1 MNENQEEIMGLIV
14 NELTKRFG
22 SKTAVDHLS
31 FSMDSPGVFGLLGT
45 NGAGKTTT
53 IRNILGIMTPDEG
66 EATWNGTPITRETL
80 AFGYLPE
87 ERGIYM
93 KTKVLEQL
101 IYFGMLRGMK
111 KEAARK
117 SAFHYMKKLK
127 VEEYKNMPAEKLSKG
142 NQQKVQLIAA
152 IIHNPRLIF
161 LDEPFSGLDPVNA
174 RVLKNLVEDLVEEG
188 KYIILSTHQMETVE
202 EYCKDLVIL
211 DRGKTLLQGNLR
223 KIKAGYG
230 HTNLCVSCGCDV
242 DELAHE
248 EGLELFEKRA
258 VETEYKITGDEMAHR
273 FLKRLVDQG
282 IYPIKFEIR
291 EPSLQEIFV
300 KKAGENQ

>member
-1 MNENQEEIMGLIV
+1 MGLIV
-14 NELTKRFG
+14 NELTKKFG
-22 SKTAVDHLS
+22 EKTAVDHLS
-31 FSMDSPGVFGLLGT
+31 FSMEGPGVFGLLGT

-53 IRNILGIMTPDEG
+53 IRTILGIMSPDSG
-66 EATWNGTPITRETL
+66 SATWNNTPITRETL

-117 SAFHYMKKLK
+117 SALNYMERLQ
-127 VEEYKNMPAEKLSKG
+127 VTEYKNVLAEKLSKG

-174 RVLKNLVEDLVEEG
+174 QVLRQLVKELVEEG

-211 DRGKTLLQGNLR
+211 DRGKTLLKGNL
-223 KIKAGYG
+223 KEIKAGYG
-230 HTNLCVSCGCDV
+230 HTNLVVSTREDV
-242 DELAHE
+242 RDIAKTA
-248 EGLELFEKRA
+248 GLQLFEERA
-258 VETEYKITGDEMAHR
+258 SETEYKIQGDNMAHE
-273 FLKRLVDQG
+273 FLKRMLDAG
-282 IYPIKFEIR
+282 IYPTKFEIR

-300 KKAGENQ
+300 RKAGETK

>member
-1 MNENQEEIMGLIV
+1 MGLIV
-14 NELTKRFG
+14 NELTKKFG
-22 SKTAVDHLS
+22 EKTAVDHLS
-31 FSMDSPGVFGLLGT
+31 FSMEGPGVFGLLGT

-53 IRNILGIMTPDEG
+53 IRTILGIMSPDSG
-66 EATWNGTPITRETL
+66 SATWNNTPITRETL

-117 SAFHYMKKLK
+117 SALNYMERLQ
-127 VEEYKNMPAEKLSKG
+127 VTEYKNVPAEKLSKG

-174 RVLKNLVEDLVEEG
+174 QVLRQLVKELVDEG

-211 DRGKTLLQGNLR
+211 DRGKTLLKGNL
-223 KIKAGYG
+223 KEIKAGYG
-230 HTNLCVSCGCDV
+230 HTNLVVSTR
-242 DELAHE
+242 E
-248 EGLELFEKRA
+248 EVRDIAKTAGLQLFEERA
-258 VETEYKITGDEMAHR
+258 SETEYKIQGDNMAHE
-273 FLKRLVDQG
+273 FLKRMLDAG
-282 IYPIKFEIR
+282 IYPTKFEIR

-300 KKAGENQ
+300 RKAGETK

>member
-1 MNENQEEIMGLIV
+1 MNEKQEEIMGLIV

-152 IIHNPRLIF
+152 IIHNRRLIF

>member
-1 MNENQEEIMGLIV
+1 MGLIV
-14 NELTKRFG
+14 NELTKKFG
-22 SKTAVDHLS
+22 EKTAVDHLS
-31 FSMDSPGVFGLLGT
+31 FSMESPGVFGLLGT

-53 IRNILGIMTPDEG
+53 IRTILGIMNPDLG
-66 EATWNGTPITRETL
+66 SATWNNTRITRETL
-80 AFGYLPE
+80 SFGYLPE

-117 SAFHYMKKLK
+117 SALDYMERLQ
-127 VEEYKNMPAEKLSKG
+127 VTEYKNVPAEKLSKG

-174 RVLKNLVEDLVEEG
+174 QVLRQLVRELVEEG

-211 DRGKTLLQGNLR
+211 DRGKTLLKGNL
-223 KIKAGYG
+223 KEIKAGYG
-230 HTNLCVSCGCDV
+230 HTNLVVSAQGDV
-242 DELAHE
+242 RSIAEQN
-248 EGLELFEKRA
+248 GLQLFEERA
-258 VETEYKITGDEMAHR
+258 SETEYKIQGDDMVHQ
-273 FLKRLVDQG
+273 FLKGLLDAD
-282 IYPIKFEIR
+282 IYPVKFEIR

-300 KKAGENQ
+300 RKAGETK

>member
-1 MNENQEEIMGLIV
+1 MGLIV

-127 VEEYKNMPAEKLSKG
+127 VEEYRNMPAEKLSKG

>member
-1 MNENQEEIMGLIV
+1 MGLIV
-14 NELTKRFG
+14 NELTKKFG
-22 SKTAVDHLS
+22 EKTAVDHLS
-31 FSMDSPGVFGLLGT
+31 FSMEGPGVFGLLGT

-53 IRNILGIMTPDEG
+53 IRTILGIMSPDSG
-66 EATWNGTPITRETL
+66 SATWNNTPITRETL

-117 SAFHYMKKLK
+117 SALNYMERLQ
-127 VEEYKNMPAEKLSKG
+127 VTEYKNVLAEKLSKG

-174 RVLKNLVEDLVEEG
+174 QVLRQLVKELVDEG

-211 DRGKTLLQGNLR
+211 DRGKTLLKGNL
-223 KIKAGYG
+223 KEIKAGYG
-230 HTNLCVSCGCDV
+230 HTNLVVSTR
-242 DELAHE
+242 E
-248 EGLELFEKRA
+248 EVRDIAKTAGLQLFEERA
-258 VETEYKITGDEMAHR
+258 SETEYKIQGDNMAHE
-273 FLKRLVDQG
+273 FLKRMLDAG
-282 IYPIKFEIR
+282 IYPTKFEIR

-300 KKAGENQ
+300 RKAGETK

>member
-1 MNENQEEIMGLIV
+1 MGLLV
-14 NELTKRFG
+14 EDLTKRFG
-22 SKTAVDHLS
+22 QKTAVDHLN
-31 FSMDSPGVFGLLGT
+31 FSMDGPGVFGLLGT

-53 IRNILGIMTPDEG
+53 IRTILGNMPADEG
-66 EATWNGTPITRETL
+66 SARWNTTPITRKTL
-80 AFGYLPE
+80 SYGYLPE

-111 KEAARK
+111 KEEARK
-117 SAFHYMKKLK
+117 AACTYMERLNMT
-127 VEEYKNMPAEKLSKG
+127 EYNNMPAEKLSKG

-161 LDEPFSGLDPVNA
+161 LDEPFSGLDPVITH
-174 RVLKNLVEDLVEEG
+174 VLRQLVRELVDEG

-211 DRGKTLLQGNLR
+211 DRGKTLLQGNLK
-223 KIKAGYG
+223 KIKAAYG
-230 HTNLCVSCGCDV
+230 HTNLCVSALGDFRNI
-242 DELAHE
+242 ARE
-248 EGLELFEKRA
+248 EGMELFEERA
-258 VETEYKITGDEMAHR
+258 AETEYKISGDEMAYR
-273 FLKRLVDQG
+273 FLRRIMEEG
-282 IYPIKFEIR
+282 IYPVKFEIR

-300 KKAGENQ
+300 RKAGGEKR

>member
-1 MNENQEEIMGLIV
+1 MNEKQEEIMGLIV

-127 VEEYKNMPAEKLSKG
+127 VEEYRNMPAEKLSKG

>member
-1 MNENQEEIMGLIV
+1 MGLIV
-14 NELTKRFG
+14 NELTKKFG
-22 SKTAVDHLS
+22 EKTAVDHLS
-31 FSMDSPGVFGLLGT
+31 FSMEGPGVFGLLGT

-53 IRNILGIMTPDEG
+53 IRTILGIMSPDSG
-66 EATWNGTPITRETL
+66 SATWNNTPITRETL
-80 AFGYLPE
+80 PFGYLPE

-117 SAFHYMKKLK
+117 SALNYMERLQ
-127 VEEYKNMPAEKLSKG
+127 VTEYKNVLAEKLSKG

-174 RVLKNLVEDLVEEG
+174 QVLRQLVKELVDEG

-211 DRGKTLLQGNLR
+211 DRGKTLLKGNL
-223 KIKAGYG
+223 KEIKAGYG
-230 HTNLCVSCGCDV
+230 HTNLVVSTR
-242 DELAHE
+242 E
-248 EGLELFEKRA
+248 EVRDIAKTAGLQLFEERA
-258 VETEYKITGDEMAHR
+258 SETEYKIQGDNMAHE
-273 FLKRLVDQG
+273 FLKRMLDAG
-282 IYPIKFEIR
+282 IYPTKFEIR

-300 KKAGENQ
+300 RKAGETK

>member
-1 MNENQEEIMGLIV
+1 MGLIV
-14 NELTKRFG
+14 NELTKKFG
-22 SKTAVDHLS
+22 EKTAVDHLS
-31 FSMDSPGVFGLLGT
+31 FSMEGPGVFGLLGT

-53 IRNILGIMTPDEG
+53 IRTILGIMSPDSG
-66 EATWNGTPITRETL
+66 SATWNNTPITRETL

-117 SAFHYMKKLK
+117 SALNYMERLQ
-127 VEEYKNMPAEKLSKG
+127 VTEYKNVLAEKLSKG

-174 RVLKNLVEDLVEEG
+174 QVLRQLVKELVEEG

-211 DRGKTLLQGNLR
+211 DRGKTLLKGNL
-223 KIKAGYG
+223 KEIKAGYG
-230 HTNLCVSCGCDV
+230 HTNLVVSTREDV
-242 DELAHE
+242 RDIAKTA
-248 EGLELFEKRA
+248 GLQLFEERA
-258 VETEYKITGDEMAHR
+258 SETEYKIQGDNMAHE
-273 FLKRLVDQG
+273 FLKRMLDAG

-300 KKAGENQ
+300 RKAGETK

>member
-1 MNENQEEIMGLIV
+1 MGLIV
-14 NELTKRFG
+14 NELTKKFG
-22 SKTAVDHLS
+22 EKTAVDHLS
-31 FSMDSPGVFGLLGT
+31 FSMEGPGVFGLLGT

-53 IRNILGIMTPDEG
+53 IRTILGIMSPDSG
-66 EATWNGTPITRETL
+66 SATWNNTPITRETL

-117 SAFHYMKKLK
+117 SALNYMERLQ
-127 VEEYKNMPAEKLSKG
+127 VTEYKNVLAEKLSKG

-174 RVLKNLVEDLVEEG
+174 QVLRQLVKELVDEG

-211 DRGKTLLQGNLR
+211 DRGKTLLKGNL
-223 KIKAGYG
+223 KEIKAGYG
-230 HTNLCVSCGCDV
+230 HTNLVVSTR
-242 DELAHE
+242 E
-248 EGLELFEKRA
+248 EVRDIAKTAGLQLFEERA
-258 VETEYKITGDEMAHR
+258 SETEYKIQGDNMAHE
-273 FLKRLVDQG
+273 FLKRMLDAG
-282 IYPIKFEIR
+282 IYPIKSEIR

-300 KKAGENQ
+300 RKAGETK

>member
-1 MNENQEEIMGLIV
+1 MGLIV
-14 NELTKRFG
+14 NELTKKFG
-22 SKTAVDHLS
+22 EKTAVDHLS
-31 FSMDSPGVFGLLGT
+31 FSMEGPGVFGLLGT

-53 IRNILGIMTPDEG
+53 IRTILGIMSPDSG
-66 EATWNGTPITRETL
+66 SATWNNTPITRETL

-117 SAFHYMKKLK
+117 SALNYMERLQ
-127 VEEYKNMPAEKLSKG
+127 VTEYKNVLAEKLSKG

-174 RVLKNLVEDLVEEG
+174 QVLRQLVKELVEEG

-211 DRGKTLLQGNLR
+211 DRGKTLLKGNL
-223 KIKAGYG
+223 KEIKAGYG
-230 HTNLCVSCGCDV
+230 HTNLVVSTR
-242 DELAHE
+242 E
-248 EGLELFEKRA
+248 EVRDIAKTAGLQLFEERA
-258 VETEYKITGDEMAHR
+258 SETEYKIQGDNMAHE
-273 FLKRLVDQG
+273 FLKRMLDAG

-300 KKAGENQ
+300 RKAGETK

>member
-1 MNENQEEIMGLIV
+1 MGLIV
-14 NELTKRFG
+14 NELTKKFG
-22 SKTAVDHLS
+22 EKTAVDHLS
-31 FSMDSPGVFGLLGT
+31 FSMEGPGVFGLLGT

-53 IRNILGIMTPDEG
+53 IRTILGIMSPDSG
-66 EATWNGTPITRETL
+66 SATWNNTPITRETL

-117 SAFHYMKKLK
+117 SALNYMERLQ
-127 VEEYKNMPAEKLSKG
+127 VTEYKNVLAEKLSKG

-174 RVLKNLVEDLVEEG
+174 QVLRQLVKELVDEG

-211 DRGKTLLQGNLR
+211 DRGKTLLNGNL
-223 KIKAGYG
+223 KEIKAGYG
-230 HTNLCVSCGCDV
+230 HTNLVVSTR
-242 DELAHE
+242 E
-248 EGLELFEKRA
+248 EVRDIAKTAGLQLFEERA
-258 VETEYKITGDEMAHR
+258 SETEYKIQGDNMAHE
-273 FLKRLVDQG
+273 FLKRMLDAG

-300 KKAGENQ
+300 RKAGETK

>member
-1 MNENQEEIMGLIV
+1 MGLIV
-14 NELTKRFG
+14 NELTKKFG
-22 SKTAVDHLS
+22 EKTAVDHLS
-31 FSMDSPGVFGLLGT
+31 FSMEGPGVFGLLGT

-53 IRNILGIMTPDEG
+53 IRTILGIMSPDSG
-66 EATWNGTPITRETL
+66 SATWNNTPITRETL

-117 SAFHYMKKLK
+117 SALNYMERLQ
-127 VEEYKNMPAEKLSKG
+127 VTEYKNVLAEKLSKG

-174 RVLKNLVEDLVEEG
+174 QVLRQLVKELVDEG

-211 DRGKTLLQGNLR
+211 DRGKTLLKGNL
-223 KIKAGYG
+223 KEIKAGYG
-230 HTNLCVSCGCDV
+230 HTNLVVSTR
-242 DELAHE
+242 E
-248 EGLELFEKRA
+248 EVRDIAKTAGLQLFEERA
-258 VETEYKITGDEMAHR
+258 SETEYKIQGDNMAHE
-273 FLKRLVDQG
+273 FLKRMLDAG

-300 KKAGENQ
+300 RKAGVTK

>member
-1 MNENQEEIMGLIV
+1 MGLIV
-14 NELTKRFG
+14 NELTKKFG
-22 SKTAVDHLS
+22 EKTAVDHLS
-31 FSMDSPGVFGLLGT
+31 FSMEGPGVFGLLGT

-53 IRNILGIMTPDEG
+53 IRTILGIMSPDSG
-66 EATWNGTPITRETL
+66 SAVWNNTPITRETL

-111 KEAARK
+111 KEAAKK
-117 SAFHYMKKLK
+117 SALDYMERLQ
-127 VEEYKNMPAEKLSKG
+127 VTEYKNVPAEKLSKG

-161 LDEPFSGLDPVNA
+161 LDEPFSGLDPVNVQ
-174 RVLKNLVEDLVEEG
+174 VLRQLVKELVDEG

-211 DRGKTLLQGNLR
+211 DRGKTLLKGNLR
-223 KIKAGYG
+223 EIKAGYG
-230 HTNLCVSCGCDV
+230 HTNLVVST
-242 DELAHE
+242 
-248 EGLELFEKRA
+248 R
-258 VETEYKITGDEMAHR
+258 
-273 FLKRLVDQG
+273 
-282 IYPIKFEIR
+282 
-291 EPSLQEIFV
+291 
-300 KKAGENQ
+300 

>member
-1 MNENQEEIMGLIV
+1 MGLIV
-14 NELTKRFG
+14 NELTKKFG
-22 SKTAVDHLS
+22 EKTAVDHLS
-31 FSMDSPGVFGLLGT
+31 FSMESPGVFGLLGT

-53 IRNILGIMTPDEG
+53 IRTILGIMNPDLG
-66 EATWNGTPITRETL
+66 SATWNNTRITRETL
-80 AFGYLPE
+80 SFGYLPE

-117 SAFHYMKKLK
+117 SALDYMERLQ
-127 VEEYKNMPAEKLSKG
+127 VTEYKNVPAEKLSKG

-174 RVLKNLVEDLVEEG
+174 QVLRQLVRELVEEG

-211 DRGKTLLQGNLR
+211 DRGKTLLKGNL
-223 KIKAGYG
+223 KEIKAGYG
-230 HTNLCVSCGCDV
+230 HTNLVVSAQGDV
-242 DELAHE
+242 RSIAE
-248 EGLELFEKRA
+248 
-258 VETEYKITGDEMAHR
+258 
-273 FLKRLVDQG
+273 QNG
-282 IYPIKFEIR
+282 I
-291 EPSLQEIFV
+291 L
-300 KKAGENQ
+300 

>member
-1 MNENQEEIMGLIV
+1 
-14 NELTKRFG
+14 
-22 SKTAVDHLS
+22 
-31 FSMDSPGVFGLLGT
+31 
-45 NGAGKTTT
+45 
-53 IRNILGIMTPDEG
+53 
-66 EATWNGTPITRETL
+66 
-80 AFGYLPE
+80 
-87 ERGIYM
+87 M

-117 SAFHYMKKLK
+117 SALNYMERLQ
-127 VEEYKNMPAEKLSKG
+127 VTEYKNVLAEKLSKG

-174 RVLKNLVEDLVEEG
+174 QVLRQLVKELVDEG

-211 DRGKTLLQGNLR
+211 DRGKTLLKGNL
-223 KIKAGYG
+223 KEIKAGYG
-230 HTNLCVSCGCDV
+230 HTNLVVSTREDV
-242 DELAHE
+242 RDIAKTA
-248 EGLELFEKRA
+248 GLQLFEERA
-258 VETEYKITGDEMAHR
+258 SETEYKIQGDNMAHE
-273 FLKRLVDQG
+273 FLKRMLDAG

-300 KKAGENQ
+300 RKAGETK

>member
-1 MNENQEEIMGLIV
+1 MGLIV
-14 NELTKRFG
+14 NELTKKFG
-22 SKTAVDHLS
+22 EKTAVDHLS
-31 FSMDSPGVFGLLGT
+31 FSMEGPGVFGLLGT

-53 IRNILGIMTPDEG
+53 IRTILGIMSPDSG
-66 EATWNGTPITRETL
+66 SATWNNTPITRETL

-117 SAFHYMKKLK
+117 SALNYMERLQ
-127 VEEYKNMPAEKLSKG
+127 VTEYKNVPAEKLSKG

-174 RVLKNLVEDLVEEG
+174 QVLRQLVKELVDEG

-211 DRGKTLLQGNLR
+211 DRGKTLLKGNL
-223 KIKAGYG
+223 KEIKAGYG
-230 HTNLCVSCGCDV
+230 HTNLVVSTR
-242 DELAHE
+242 E
-248 EGLELFEKRA
+248 EVRDIAKTAGLQLFEERA
-258 VETEYKITGDEMAHR
+258 SETEYKIQGDNMAHE
-273 FLKRLVDQG
+273 FLKRMLDAG

-300 KKAGENQ
+300 RKAGETK

>member
-1 MNENQEEIMGLIV
+1 MGLIV
-14 NELTKRFG
+14 NELTKKFG
-22 SKTAVDHLS
+22 EKTAVDHLS
-31 FSMDSPGVFGLLGT
+31 FSMEGPGVFGLLGT

-53 IRNILGIMTPDEG
+53 IRTILGIMSPDSG
-66 EATWNGTPITRETL
+66 SATWNNTPITRETL

-117 SAFHYMKKLK
+117 SALNYMERLQ
-127 VEEYKNMPAEKLSKG
+127 VTEYKNVLAEKLSKG

-174 RVLKNLVEDLVEEG
+174 QVLRQLVKELVDEG

-211 DRGKTLLQGNLR
+211 DRGKTLLKGNL
-223 KIKAGYG
+223 KEIKAGYG
-230 HTNLCVSCGCDV
+230 HTNLVVSTREDV
-242 DELAHE
+242 RDIAKTA
-248 EGLELFEKRA
+248 GLQLFEERA
-258 VETEYKITGDEMAHR
+258 SETEYKIQGDNMAHE
-273 FLKRLVDQG
+273 FLKRMLDAG
-282 IYPIKFEIR
+282 IYPTKFEIR

-300 KKAGENQ
+300 RKAGETK